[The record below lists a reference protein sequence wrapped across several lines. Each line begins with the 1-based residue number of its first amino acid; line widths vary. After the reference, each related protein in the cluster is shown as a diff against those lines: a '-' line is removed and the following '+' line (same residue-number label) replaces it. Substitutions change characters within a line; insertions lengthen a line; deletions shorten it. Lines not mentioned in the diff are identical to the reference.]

1 MSRILVVDDHDNS
14 RFTLC
19 TILKREGYNVTD
31 ARNGSEAINVLD
43 KEYFDLV
50 ITDLKMDKI
59 DGFDIIDY
67 VKGVSPSTE
76 IIVITAYATIET
88 AVRAIKQGA
97 YDYISKPMQREEILH
112 TVKKALEK
120 SRLVEEINIL
130 KKQVKEESLRNSI
143 IGNSAP
149 ILQVLKMV
157 KEVSNLD
164 VPVLLLG
171 ESGTGKE
178 LIARAIH
185 KHSSRSEKSFIAI
198 NCGAL
203 PENLLESELF
213 GHVKGAFTG
222 AFENKKGLFKEADG
236 GTLFL
241 DEIGE
246 MSMSA
251 QAKLLRTLETNEIRQ
266 VGGTQ
271 IEKVNTRIVCAT
283 NCDLKK
289 RVDEKKFRSDLLF
302 RINIFPITLPALRE
316 RTADIRL
323 LANYFLVKYLKK
335 YTKNIGNIEDSVYHY
350 LEKYQWP
357 GNVRELENVIER
369 AVIVAKDS
377 SITPYDIPAEII
389 GESDRRIELPNE
401 NNADNLE
408 NLEKT
413 AILQKLIENNWN
425 KTMTAKV
432 LGISKTTL
440 WRKINKFN
448 LNQVK

>member
-19 TILKREGYNVTD
+19 TILKREGYEVTD
-31 ARNGSEAINVLD
+31 AKNGTEAIKLLD
-43 KEYFDLV
+43 KEYFDL
-50 ITDLKMDKI
+50 IMTDLKMEEV

-67 VKGVSPSTE
+67 VKSVNPSTE
-76 IIVITAYATIET
+76 VIVITAYATIET
-88 AVRAIKQGA
+88 AVKAIKLGA
-97 YDYISKPMQREEILH
+97 YDYISKPMRREEIIL
-112 TVKKALEK
+112 TIQKALEK
-120 SRLVEEINIL
+120 TRLIEEINIL
-130 KKQVKEESLRNSI
+130 KKQVKEEKLHNDI
-143 IGNSAP
+143 IGNSTP
-149 ILQVLKMV
+149 MVQVLKMV

-164 VPVLLLG
+164 VPVLILG

-185 KHSSRSEKSFIAI
+185 YQSSRSHKSFIAI

-222 AFENKKGLFKEADG
+222 AFENKRGLFKEADG

-246 MSMSA
+246 MSLSA

-266 VGGTQ
+266 VGGNR
-271 IEKVNTRIVCAT
+271 IINVNTRIVCAT

-302 RINIFPITLPALRE
+302 RINIFPITLPALRD
-316 RTADIRL
+316 RIGDIRI
-323 LANYFLVKYLKK
+323 LANYFLAKYAKKYLKPI
-335 YTKNIGNIEDSVYHY
+335 TNIENGVYNHF
-350 LEKYQWP
+350 EMYQWP
-357 GNVRELENVIER
+357 GNVRELENIIER
-369 AVIVAKDS
+369 AVILAKDNT
-377 SITPYDIPAEII
+377 ITQRNISTDIIENHDYDINLIK
-389 GESDRRIELPNE
+389 E
-401 NNADNLE
+401 NDANNLQY
-408 NLEKT
+408 LEKS
-413 AILQKLIENNWN
+413 AILRKLIENNWN
-425 KTMTAKV
+425 KSLTAKA

-440 WRKINKFN
+440 WRKINKYN
-448 LNQVK
+448 LTRS